1 MPPTDLLSSDGD
13 GRPYSSLSSH
23 NLSSY
28 NPPSSQGPAEPYYSN
43 EEISIIYESVLRGQE
58 ILAAD
63 EKRTLT
69 ETAALFEGSEQV
81 FPQHGISTD
90 DPRLSRLLFKIGGRR
105 GVGPGLLRKFRSV
118 LEGMDIEINLDGH
131 PLQSTDAGDDDDRPA
146 LSTRS
151 NSFAHLPGG
160 ATNSSISTSPRQ
172 KPRDDSEGDV
182 AVASN
187 LNGHSRIHSE
197 ALADLEPNG
206 VVTKTDGSQRPRA
219 VSFVSSTEDF
229 PPRPLPEIAPQTPAA
244 QRGARPAGNNG
255 PSGQSSQATSPN
267 RTRPLLRPLPAAFG
281 RVNLPIRP
289 PVPPSVSSAA
299 DSPQRPPQPV
309 HSLPAPQAQHDLPM
323 LSRWLQSSISNPRS
337 FRATPHSGSIHAPE
351 INWPGGSHPH
361 RIQVAESSL
370 DADEIIYEDENG
382 DDGEVKSRDNDNH
395 AFDVANEHAQLPLRP
410 KTTAEPQAP
419 ESDLH
424 DADVSGNGDAEGN
437 EQLLFGYGSLLGPQR
452 NDTARSARKLAP
464 SAFPKQYTRISST
477 EVHRQGQEALN
488 PDQISGARHSETPL
502 PPYGSPP
509 RDDENFAGSKWHEP
523 RDSPPASHPVLQ
535 APMQQGDIENES
547 ELRQSVLAEIAA
559 AHQNFHSRRM
569 GGLLQSW
576 RDQRNRL
583 SASNDY
589 MESLAGQMERRS
601 LSKKF
606 VNTWRLAAGMA
617 RARRSEAAET
627 ARQLVETARREER
640 IMKRAERA
648 YELSLL
654 HKAFTHWWTAAQ
666 EEVERTEI
674 ARRHL
679 LRKKVFDGWSQKVS
693 ADKFKAFSFAANG
706 ALLAWRIVTKKQEE
720 QEEVALQMCSRGLLK
735 ITFAKLF
742 RRHQERV
749 ADAFNSARLRQG
761 AVLTWSAE
769 LQSATKL
776 WTAAEA
782 DASHMRQSNAL
793 SMWQSRHS
801 DMSMFQSMAS
811 SLVLDHDATGIFDF
825 WRKQARLE
833 RIFRELS
840 NSQRKKTQALTLS
853 ALGQAAGLSQML
865 AAKADAM
872 ILKDFAQHW
881 LRELRLREFSR
892 RRDQDLLYNQ
902 LYEWLMEERYAL
914 FHRYSEYNRT
924 VAALSELRA
933 VHESERF
940 RQRQLDL
947 KAQRFRRRALLD
959 PLIGLM
965 RSQIYHND
973 EARNSARRI
982 DLENV
987 AGSIIE
993 AWTTAAAGLESMADD
1008 ARLGAYWTAAT
1019 TCLEGWPSFARE
1031 VRRQRLATTYHA
1043 ASRLR
1048 KERMATDAFV
1058 TWQEALH
1065 DKFVV
1070 TWESEAALQDRQ
1082 LHETID
1088 LMNTWIGETN
1098 RMIIMSSVANQSD
1111 LQVVVN
1117 SWRAIANGLDNQE
1130 TDAAIYDIE
1139 RLRGATLEV
1148 WELELV
1154 KLRGWAHTATEL
1166 ADKNKK
1172 KLARQALGFW
1182 LSQTQPRQREVDDVA
1197 IGGRTP
1203 LRTSLRRSY
1212 TATAPPNFGGSVLSR
1227 PGGRFGSAADQD
1239 GQNIA
1244 RSQSQQENPL
1254 VRRTQ
1259 EPSGP
1264 RQQDNSRGPAYGSTP
1279 SQPMPSAWFSSRF
1292 GSSTT
1297 ANTPY
1302 TPQPKAQYSDQ
1313 PTPSQNSTRGRP
1325 NAGLQDSR
1333 LPPISERSENSTRRF
1348 SGGGG
1353 GVYPNTASEIPDD
1366 SMRGPSEDR
1375 IRSFQEKLAQAS
1387 RFADSVQL
1395 GPMSEFDEDEENDGP
1410 YRFSAQFGA
1419 SRASSAFPNTPAAPR
1434 ASGATLPPSVVVN
1447 TPTRFQSTT
1456 RLPFPSTTTPMA
1468 PLPSPMERQLRQEYV
1483 KPSSSLQ
1490 PEQSS
1495 ARPVL
1500 ARGARSLLGTG
1511 GAVARQGDGNRLARS
1526 WAATGQQPR
1535 VTFEPGL
1542 AGADDE
1548 EDDNGEQFTNF

>member
-13 GRPYSSLSSH
+13 GRPCSSLSSH

-28 NPPSSQGPAEPYYSN
+28 NPPSSPGPVEPYYSN

-131 PLQSTDAGDDDDRPA
+131 PLRSTDAGDDDRPG

-151 NSFAHLPGG
+151 NSFAHLPGA
-160 ATNSSISTSPRQ
+160 ATNSSISSSPRQ
-172 KPRDDSEGDV
+172 RPRADGEGDV
-182 AVASN
+182 PVASN
-187 LNGHSRIHSE
+187 LNGHSRIHFE
-197 ALADLEPNG
+197 ALANPAPNG
-206 VVTKTDGSQRPRA
+206 VAAKTDDPQLPRA

-229 PPRPLPEIAPQTPAA
+229 PARPLPEIDPQTPAA
-244 QRGARPAGNNG
+244 QWGAGFSGNNG
-255 PSGQSSQATSPN
+255 ASGQSSQATSPN
-267 RTRPLLRPLPAAFG
+267 RTRSLLRPLPAAFG

-289 PVPPSVSSAA
+289 AVPPSVSSAA
-299 DSPQRPPQPV
+299 DSPQRPSQPV
-309 HSLPAPQAQHDLPM
+309 RSLPAPQAQHDLPM

-337 FRATPHSGSIHAPE
+337 FRATPRSANLDVPE
-351 INWPGGSHPH
+351 INWAGGARPH

-370 DADEIIYEDENG
+370 DADEIIYEDEDG
-382 DDGEVKSRDNDNH
+382 DIGEVQSRSNDNRD
-395 AFDVANEHAQLPLRP
+395 FEVANEHLQPPLRP
-410 KTTAEPQAP
+410 KPTAEPQAAA
-419 ESDLH
+419 SDLH
-424 DADVSGNGDAEGN
+424 DADVSGNGDADGN
-437 EQLLFGYGSLLGPQR
+437 EEHLFGYGSLLGPQR
-452 NDTARSARKLAP
+452 NDTARSARHLAP
-464 SAFPKQYTRISST
+464 SALPKQYTRVSST
-477 EVHRQGQEALN
+477 EVHRHGQALN
-488 PDQISGARHSETPL
+488 LDEIPGVRHSETPL

-509 RDDENFAGSKWHEP
+509 RDDENFAGSKWPE
-523 RDSPPASHPVLQ
+523 RLNSLPASHPVSQ
-535 APMQQGDIENES
+535 APMHQEDLQNES
-547 ELRQSVLAEIAA
+547 ELQQSVLADMAA
-559 AHQNFHSRRM
+559 AHRSFHSGRV
-569 GGLLQSW
+569 GGLLKLW
-576 RDQRNRL
+576 RDQRSRV

-589 MESLAGQMERRS
+589 MESLAGQMERRF

-606 VNTWRLAAGMA
+606 VNSWRLAVGMA
-617 RARRSEAAET
+617 RARRAEAAET

-654 HKAFTHWWTAAQ
+654 HKAFTHWWTAAH

-693 ADKFKAFSFAANG
+693 ADKYKAFNFAASG
-706 ALLAWRIVTKKQEE
+706 ALLAWRTATKKQEE
-720 QEEVALQMCSRGLLK
+720 QEEVALQMRSRGLVK
-735 ITFAKLF
+735 IAFAKLF
-742 RRHQERV
+742 RRHQECV
-749 ADAFNSARLRQG
+749 ADAFNSTRLGQW
-761 AVLTWSAE
+761 AILTWSLE
-769 LQSATKL
+769 LQSAAKL

-793 SMWQSRHS
+793 SMWQSRRS
-801 DMSMFQSMAS
+801 DMFMFQSMAS
-811 SLVLDHDATGIFDF
+811 SLVLDHDAAAIFEF
-825 WRKQARLE
+825 WRKQAKLE
-833 RIFRELS
+833 SRFREFS
-840 NSQRKKTQALTLS
+840 NSQRKNMQAITLS
-853 ALGQAAGLSQML
+853 TLVHASDLLQML
-865 AAKADAM
+865 GTKADTM
-872 ILKDFAQHW
+872 MLKDFAQHW
-881 LRELRLREFSR
+881 LRELRLRDVSR
-892 RRDQDLLYNQ
+892 RRDHDLLYNQ

-914 FHRYSEYNRT
+914 FYRYSEYNRT
-924 VAALSELRA
+924 AAALSDLRA
-933 VHESERF
+933 IHESEKL

-947 KAQRFRRRALLD
+947 KSQRFRRRALLA
-959 PLIGLM
+959 PFVCLM
-965 RSQIYHND
+965 RSQICHND
-973 EARNSARRI
+973 EAHKLAYGI
-982 DLENV
+982 DLRNV
-987 AGSIIE
+987 ASSIIQ
-993 AWTTAAAGLESMADD
+993 AWTAAAGELESMAHD
-1008 ARLGAYWTAAT
+1008 ARLGAYWTAAI

-1031 VRRQRLATTYHA
+1031 VRRHRLATTYHA

-1098 RMIIMSSVANQSD
+1098 RMIVMSSVANQAD
-1111 LQVVVN
+1111 LQVNVN
-1117 SWRAIANGLDNQE
+1117 SWRAIASGLENQE
-1130 TDAAIYDIE
+1130 TDAVIYDIE
-1139 RLRGATLEV
+1139 RLRSATLEV

-1154 KLRGWAHTATEL
+1154 KLRGWTHTATEL

-1182 LSQTQPRQREVDDVA
+1182 LSQTQPRQREADDIVM
-1197 IGGRTP
+1197 GGRTP
-1203 LRTSLRRSY
+1203 LRSSLRRSY
-1212 TATAPPNFGGSVLSR
+1212 TATAPPNFGGSVLTR
-1227 PGGRFGSAADQD
+1227 PGGRSGSADQD
-1239 GQNIA
+1239 NSDIT

-1254 VRRTQ
+1254 ARRTQ

-1264 RQQDNSRGPAYGSTP
+1264 RQQDSLRGPAYGSSI
-1279 SQPMPSAWFSSRF
+1279 SQGMPSAWFSSRF

-1302 TPQPKAQYSDQ
+1302 TPQPKAPHSEQ
-1313 PTPSQNSTRGRP
+1313 PTPQHSTMGRP
-1325 NAGLQDSR
+1325 SAGFQESR

-1348 SGGGG
+1348 SGG
-1353 GVYPNTASEIPDD
+1353 VYPDAAPERPDD
-1366 SMRGPSEDR
+1366 SMRSRSEDR

-1410 YRFSAQFGA
+1410 YRSSAQFGA
-1419 SRASSAFPNTPAAPR
+1419 STASSAFPATPAAPR
-1434 ASGATLPPSVVVN
+1434 ATGATLPPSILVN

-1468 PLPSPMERQLRQEYV
+1468 PLPSPMERQLREEYV
-1483 KPSSSLQ
+1483 QPLNTLQ
-1490 PEQSS
+1490 QEQSS
-1495 ARPVL
+1495 ARPTF

-1511 GAVARQGDGNRLARS
+1511 GAAARQGDSSRLARS
-1526 WAATGQQPR
+1526 WMTAGRQPR

-1542 AGADDE
+1542 TGADKE

>member
-1 MPPTDLLSSDGD
+1 MPPSDLLSSDGD

-28 NPPSSQGPAEPYYSN
+28 NPPSSPRPAEPYYSN

-118 LEGMDIEINLDGH
+118 LEGMDIEINLDGQ
-131 PLQSTDAGDDDDRPA
+131 PLQSTDAGDEDDRPA

-151 NSFAHLPGG
+151 NSFAHLPRG
-160 ATNSSISTSPRQ
+160 ATNSSISSSPRQ
-172 KPRDDSEGDV
+172 RPRADSDGDV
-182 AVASN
+182 PVASN
-187 LNGHSRIHSE
+187 LNGHSRIQSE
-197 ALADLEPNG
+197 TLADPVPNG
-206 VVTKTDGSQRPRA
+206 VVAKTDDSQRPRA

-229 PPRPLPEIAPQTPAA
+229 PARPLPEIGPQTPAA
-244 QRGARPAGNNG
+244 QRGAGLSGNNG
-255 PSGQSSQATSPN
+255 PSGPSSQTTSPN

-289 PVPPSVSSAA
+289 PVAPSASSAA

-309 HSLPAPQAQHDLPM
+309 RSLPAPQAQHDLPM

-337 FRATPHSGSIHAPE
+337 FGATPRSASLDVPE
-351 INWPGGSHPH
+351 INWAGGAHPH

-370 DADEIIYEDENG
+370 DADEIIYEDEDG
-382 DDGEVKSRDNDNH
+382 DNGEVQSRGNDNH
-395 AFDVANEHAQLPLRP
+395 AFDVAKEHPQLPLRP
-410 KTTAEPQAP
+410 NTTAEAQGP

-424 DADVSGNGDAEGN
+424 DADVSGNGDAERN
-437 EQLLFGYGSLLGPQR
+437 EELLFGYGSLLGTQR
-452 NDTARSARKLAP
+452 NDTARSARHLAP
-464 SAFPKQYTRISST
+464 SALPKQYTRVSST
-477 EVHRQGQEALN
+477 EVHRPDQGLN

-509 RDDENFAGSKWHEP
+509 RDDENFAGSKWRE
-523 RDSPPASHPVLQ
+523 SLNSLPASHPVSN
-535 APMQQGDIENES
+535 APMHQGDFENES
-547 ELRQSVLAEIAA
+547 ELRQSVLAEMAA
-559 AHQNFHSRRM
+559 AHRNFHSRRV

-576 RDQRNRL
+576 RDQHSRVA
-583 SASNDY
+583 ASNDY
-589 MESLAGQMERRS
+589 MGSLAGQMERRF

-606 VNTWRLAAGMA
+606 VNIWRLGAGMA
-617 RARRSEAAET
+617 RARKSEAAET

-693 ADKFKAFSFAANG
+693 ADKFKAFNFAANG
-706 ALLAWRIVTKKQEE
+706 ALLAWRTATKKQREH
-720 QEEVALQMCSRGLLK
+720 EEVALQMRSGGLVK

-742 RRHQERV
+742 RRHQEYV
-749 ADAFNSARLRQG
+749 ADAFTSARLRQG
-761 AVLTWSAE
+761 AVLNWLVE

-782 DASHMRQSNAL
+782 DASHMRQYNAL
-793 SMWQSRHS
+793 SMWQSRRS
-801 DMSMFQSMAS
+801 DVSMFESMAS
-811 SLVLDHDATGIFDF
+811 SLVLDHDAAGIFEF
-825 WRKQARLE
+825 WRKQAKLE
-833 RIFRELS
+833 SRFREFS
-840 NSQRKKTQALTLS
+840 NSQRKNSQALTMSTL
-853 ALGQAAGLSQML
+853 ARAAGLSQML

-881 LRELRLREFSR
+881 VRELRLRDFYR

-914 FHRYSEYNRT
+914 FYRYSEYNRT
-924 VAALSELRA
+924 VAALSDLQA
-933 VHESERF
+933 VYESER
-940 RQRQLDL
+940 RGQRKLDL
-947 KAQRFRRRALLD
+947 KARRFRRRALLD
-959 PLIGLM
+959 PFIGLM

-973 EARNSARRI
+973 EAHKSACRI

-987 AGSIIE
+987 TGSITQ
-993 AWTTAAAGLESMADD
+993 AWTTAAAGLESMAND
-1008 ARLGAYWTAAT
+1008 ARLGAYWTAAI

-1031 VRRQRLATTYHA
+1031 VRRHRLATTYHA

-1048 KERMATDAFV
+1048 KERMATEAFIA
-1058 TWQEALH
+1058 WQEALH

-1098 RMIIMSSVANQSD
+1098 RMIIMSSIANQAD
-1111 LQVVVN
+1111 MQVNVN
-1117 SWRAIANGLDNQE
+1117 SWRTIADGLDNQE

-1139 RLRGATLEV
+1139 RLRSATLEV

-1154 KLRGWAHTATEL
+1154 KLRGWTHTATEL

-1172 KLARQALGFW
+1172 RLARQALGFW
-1182 LSQTQPRQREVDDVA
+1182 LSQTQPRQREADD
-1197 IGGRTP
+1197 ITMGSRTP

-1227 PGGRFGSAADQD
+1227 PGGRFGSAEQD
-1239 GQNIA
+1239 GPDTS

-1254 VRRTQ
+1254 ARRTQ

-1264 RQQDNSRGPAYGSTP
+1264 HQQTNPRGPTFGSSP

-1297 ANTPY
+1297 TNTPY
-1302 TPQPKAQYSDQ
+1302 TPQPKAQYSEQ
-1313 PTPSQNSTRGRP
+1313 PTPQHSARGRP
-1325 NAGLQDSR
+1325 SAGLQDSR

-1348 SGGGG
+1348 SGG
-1353 GVYPNTASEIPDD
+1353 VYPDTGPERLDD

-1410 YRFSAQFGA
+1410 YRSSAQFGA
-1419 SRASSAFPNTPAAPR
+1419 SMASSAFPNTPAAPR
-1434 ASGATLPPSVVVN
+1434 ATGATLPPSILVN

-1456 RLPFPSTTTPMA
+1456 RPPFQSTTTPMA
-1468 PLPSPMERQLRQEYV
+1468 PLPSPIERQLRQEYV
-1483 KPSSSLQ
+1483 QPSNNLQ
-1490 PEQSS
+1490 QEQSS
-1495 ARPVL
+1495 ARPSF

-1511 GAVARQGDGNRLARS
+1511 GAAARQDDNSRLARS

-1542 AGADDE
+1542 AGADE
-1548 EDDNGEQFTNF
+1548 EDGDNAEQFTNL

>member
-28 NPPSSQGPAEPYYSN
+28 NPPSSPVPAEPYYSN

-105 GVGPGLLRKFRSV
+105 GVGPGLLRKFKSV
-118 LEGMDIEINLDGH
+118 LEGMDIEINLDGQ

-160 ATNSSISTSPRQ
+160 ATNSSISSSPRQ
-172 KPRDDSEGDV
+172 RPRADSEGNV
-182 AVASN
+182 PVASN
-187 LNGHSRIHSE
+187 LNGHSRIHPE
-197 ALADLEPNG
+197 TWAEPAHNG
-206 VVTKTDGSQRPRA
+206 AAPKTDDSQRSRA
-219 VSFVSSTEDF
+219 VSFVSSTEDL
-229 PPRPLPEIAPQTPAA
+229 PARPLPEIAPQTPAA
-244 QRGARPAGNNG
+244 QRGAGLSGNNG
-255 PSGQSSQATSPN
+255 PSGHSSRTTSPN

-289 PVPPSVSSAA
+289 PLPPSVSSVA
-299 DSPQRPPQPV
+299 DSPQRPPQ
-309 HSLPAPQAQHDLPM
+309 HDRSIPAPQAQHDLPM
-323 LSRWLQSSISNPRS
+323 LSRWLQSNISNPRS
-337 FRATPHSGSIHAPE
+337 FRATPRSASLDVPE
-351 INWPGGSHPH
+351 INWAGGAHPH

-370 DADEIIYEDENG
+370 DADEIIYEDEDGGNG
-382 DDGEVKSRDNDNH
+382 DAFPRGNDNH
-395 AFDVANEHAQLPLRP
+395 AYDVASEHPQVPPRS

-437 EQLLFGYGSLLGPQR
+437 EELLFGYGSLLGPQR
-452 NDTARSARKLAP
+452 NDAARSAHHLAP
-464 SAFPKQYTRISST
+464 SALPKKHTKASST
-477 EVHRQGQEALN
+477 EVHRHDQALN

-502 PPYGSPP
+502 PPYLSPP
-509 RDDENFAGSKWHEP
+509 RDDENFAGSKWREP
-523 RDSPPASHPVLQ
+523 LNSLPASHPVSHV
-535 APMQQGDIENES
+535 PMQQEEAENES

-559 AHQNFHSRRM
+559 AHRSFHSRRV

-576 RDQRNRL
+576 RDQHSRL

-589 MESLAGQMERRS
+589 MESLAGQMERGF
-601 LSKKF
+601 LSKRF
-606 VNTWRLAAGMA
+606 VKIWRTAAGMA
-617 RARRSEAAET
+617 RAQRAEAAET

-693 ADKFKAFSFAANG
+693 ADKFKAFGFAANR
-706 ALLAWRIVTKKQEE
+706 ALLAWRTATKKQAEL
-720 QEEVALQMCSRGLLK
+720 EEVALQTRSRWLMK

-742 RRHQERV
+742 RQYQECV
-749 ADAFNSARLRQG
+749 ADALNSSRLMQW
-761 AVLTWSAE
+761 AVLTWSLE
-769 LQSATKL
+769 LQSVAKL

-793 SMWQSRHS
+793 SILQSRHS
-801 DMSMFQSMAS
+801 DISMLQSMAS
-811 SLVLDHDATGIFDF
+811 SLVLDHDAAVIFEF
-825 WRKQARLE
+825 WRKQAKLE
-833 RIFRELS
+833 SKFREFS
-840 NSQRKKTQALTLS
+840 TVQRKNMQALTLH
-853 ALGQAAGLSQML
+853 ALGEAAGLSQML
-865 AAKADAM
+865 ATKADAM
-872 ILKDFAQHW
+872 MLKDFPQHW
-881 LRELRLREFSR
+881 LRELRLRDFSR

-902 LYEWLMEERYAL
+902 LYEWLMEERHAL
-914 FHRYSEYNRT
+914 FSRYSEYNRT
-924 VAALSELRA
+924 VAALSDLRA
-933 VHESERF
+933 FHESERR

-959 PLIGLM
+959 PFIGLM

-973 EARNSARRI
+973 ESYKLACRI

-987 AGSIIE
+987 AVSIIQ
-993 AWTTAAAGLESMADD
+993 AWTAAAASLESMAHD
-1008 ARLGAYWTAAT
+1008 ARLGAYWTAAI
-1019 TCLEGWPSFARE
+1019 TCLEGWPRFARE
-1031 VRRQRLATTYHA
+1031 VRRHRLATTYHA

-1048 KERMATDAFV
+1048 KERMAMEALV

-1065 DKFVV
+1065 DKLVV

-1088 LMNTWIGETN
+1088 LMNSWIGETN
-1098 RMIIMSSVANQSD
+1098 RMIIMSSVANQAD
-1111 LQVVVN
+1111 MQVNVN
-1117 SWRAIANGLDNQE
+1117 SWRAIANLLGNQE
-1130 TDAAIYDIE
+1130 TNAAIYDIE
-1139 RLRGATLEV
+1139 RLRSATLEV

-1154 KLRGWAHTATEL
+1154 KLRGWMHTATEL

-1182 LSQTQPRQREVDDVA
+1182 LSQTQLRQRGVDDIA
-1197 IGGRTP
+1197 MGGRTP

-1227 PGGRFGSAADQD
+1227 PGGRPGSSDQD
-1239 GQNIA
+1239 GSNIA
-1244 RSQSQQENPL
+1244 RSQSQQEYPPAT
-1254 VRRTQ
+1254 RAHER
-1259 EPSGP
+1259 SGP
-1264 RQQDNSRGPAYGSTP
+1264 RQQDNARGPAAYGSSP

-1292 GSSTT
+1292 GSTTTT
-1297 ANTPY
+1297 ANIPY
-1302 TPQPKAQYSDQ
+1302 TPQPKAQYSEQ
-1313 PTPSQNSTRGRP
+1313 PTPSQPSTRGRP
-1325 NAGLQDSR
+1325 SAGLPDSR

-1348 SGGGG
+1348 SGGF
-1353 GVYPNTASEIPDD
+1353 YPDLAPGRPDD
-1366 SMRGPSEDR
+1366 SVRGPSEDR

-1395 GPMSEFDEDEENDGP
+1395 GPMSEFDEDEENNGP
-1410 YRFSAQFGA
+1410 YRSSTQFGA
-1419 SRASSAFPNTPAAPR
+1419 SMASSAFPNTPAAPR
-1434 ASGATLPPSVVVN
+1434 ATGATLPPSILVN

-1456 RLPFPSTTTPMA
+1456 RPPFQSTTTPMA

-1483 KPSSSLQ
+1483 QPPNNLQ
-1490 PEQSS
+1490 QEQSS
-1495 ARPVL
+1495 ARPIL
-1500 ARGARSLLGTG
+1500 ARGARSLLGAG
-1511 GAVARQGDGNRLARS
+1511 GSVARQGDSSRLARS

-1542 AGADDE
+1542 AGADE
-1548 EDDNGEQFTNF
+1548 EEENNGEQFTNF